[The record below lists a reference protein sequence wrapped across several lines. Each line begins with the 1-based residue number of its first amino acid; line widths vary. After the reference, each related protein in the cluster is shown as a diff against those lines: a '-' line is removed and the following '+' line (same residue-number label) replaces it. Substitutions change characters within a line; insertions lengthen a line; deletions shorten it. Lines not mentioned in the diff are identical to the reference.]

1 MHKLDQSRYRV
12 CGWCLTILD
21 STKPRP
27 AKVFCSIGCRDA
39 DALFEQLLSDEE
51 VNLHAH
57 YSKLTKGAA
66 K

>member
-1 MHKLDQSRYRV
+1 MHKLDKTQYRV
-12 CGWCLTILD
+12 CGWCLTIIK
-21 STKPRP
+21 SSRARP

-57 YSKLTKGAA
+57 YTKLTKGG
-66 K
+66 